1 MKAKNLSVIL
11 NPLTFCMYIFSAAF
25 LHIYLV
31 QKLLENAKL
40 ITIFMRN
47 NLQFEVANK
56 YDWST
61 LTIK

>member
-1 MKAKNLSVIL
+1 
-11 NPLTFCMYIFSAAF
+11 MYIFSAAF

-40 ITIFMRN
+40 ITISMRN